1 MWIHYSQKFPW
12 KKPLKLLIVFSR
24 YRHIES
30 FNKNEFRQLGSTL
43 ASTSLAF
50 QEKQSLKDY
59 HTQVKPMPQGV
70 TNCIQNIEIYS
81 SKFLEYV
88 KFLGAVQ
95 KFVRLYNILLL
106 SFVYSEL
113 CFVRWLKINLF
124 FCLSQY
130 LTLLNVPLI
139 FLKI

>member
-81 SKFLEYV
+81 SKFFAYA

-95 KFVRLYNILLL
+95 KLVRLYDILLL
-106 SFVYSEL
+106 SFVYSPLL
-113 CFVRWLKINLF
+113 CSLVKNKFVFLVI
-124 FCLSQY
+124 S
-130 LTLLNVPLI
+130 I
-139 FLKI
+139 FDNIKMFH

>member
-59 HTQVKPMPQGV
+59 HTQFKPMPQGV
-70 TNCIQNIEIYS
+70 ANCIQNIEIYS
-81 SKFLEYV
+81 SKSFAYA

-95 KFVRLYNILLL
+95 KLARLYDILLL
-106 SFVYSEL
+106 SFVYSPLL
-113 CFVRWLKINLF
+113 CSLIKNKFVFLVI
-124 FCLSQY
+124 S
-130 LTLLNVPLI
+130 I
-139 FLKI
+139 FDNIKMFH